1 MASEKAQKVM
11 DKCVE
16 DPELLIELALVF
28 NKARVK
34 AKVNLTVEEK
44 AEVFTL
50 LANAIN
56 AQVITGP

>member
-11 DKCVE
+11 DKFVE
-16 DPELLIELALVF
+16 DPELLLELALVF